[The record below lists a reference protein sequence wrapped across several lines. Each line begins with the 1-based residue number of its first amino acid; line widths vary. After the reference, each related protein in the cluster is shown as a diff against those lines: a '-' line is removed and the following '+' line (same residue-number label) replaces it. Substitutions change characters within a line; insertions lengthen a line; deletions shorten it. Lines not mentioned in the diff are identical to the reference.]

1 MLKLRCNL
9 RNLLPCLSHVSQA
22 CIPRF
27 PPSLIRRVTSQGLPP
42 RQFPTSG
49 YVTLDPLDKIEEETL
64 PFYKPENYYPVS
76 MGEVFGSG
84 YQVVSKLGYGTSSTV
99 WLCRDL
105 REGIYYTLKL
115 CAKGESS
122 DRETAIS
129 KHLEQ
134 SVSEGRKRMLR
145 MILDSFDV
153 AGPEGSL
160 FVCLIYQPL
169 GMSFTEF
176 QDLLPDQR
184 FSKDLIQRST
194 QLILI
199 ALSSMHESGVV
210 HTDISPNNILQGVR
224 DSSILSKMEE
234 DELKRPIARKVLSDR
249 SIYYSRPMPV
259 CSGLP
264 VVSDLGEAR
273 FGKEK
278 HYGDIMPGIYRAPEV
293 ILEMEWDYKVDIWSI
308 GNMVWDLAESHH
320 LFYAKENGTLS
331 DEQHLAEMVSLMG
344 PPPPEFLMRSK
355 RCENFWDAEGNWKG
369 SICIP
374 EQTFGLRELHFSGED
389 KVLFLNFLRRIFRWL
404 PEERPTAEELVYDD
418 FLMQPIMAKRDQ

>member
-9 RNLLPCLSHVSQA
+9 RNLLPCLSHASQS

-27 PPSLIRRVTSQGLPP
+27 PFSLIRTVTSQGLPP

-76 MGEVFGSG
+76 IGEVFGFR

-105 REGIYYTLKL
+105 REGNYYTLKL
-115 CAKGESS
+115 CAKSESS
-122 DRETAIS
+122 DREIAIS

-134 SVSEGRKRMLR
+134 SVSETRKRMLR
-145 MILDSFDV
+145 LVLDSFDV
-153 AGPEGSL
+153 VGPEGRL

-199 ALSSMHESGVV
+199 ALSSMHESGAV

-224 DSSILSKMEE
+224 DSSILSKIEE

-249 SIYYSRPMPV
+249 SIHYSRPMPV

-278 HYGDIMPGIYRAPEV
+278 YYGDIMPGIYRAPEV
-293 ILEMEWDYKVDIWSI
+293 ILGMEWDYKVDIWSI

-320 LFYAKENGTLS
+320 LFFAKENRTLS

-344 PPPPEFLMRSK
+344 PPPQEFLMRSK
-355 RCENFWDAEGNWKG
+355 RCDLFWDAEGNWKG

-374 EQTFGLRELHFSGED
+374 EQTFELRELHFSGED

-404 PEERPTAEELVYDD
+404 PEERPTAEELAYDD

>member
-1 MLKLRCNL
+1 MMLKLRCNL
-9 RNLLPCLSHVSQA
+9 LNLLPCLSHASQA
-22 CIPRF
+22 CMSRF
-27 PPSLIRRVTSQGLPP
+27 PSSLMRTVTSQGLPP

-64 PFYKPENYYPVS
+64 PFYKPENYYPVFI
-76 MGEVFGSG
+76 GEVFGSR

-105 REGIYYTLKL
+105 REGNHYTLKM

-122 DRETAIS
+122 DREIAIS
-129 KHLEQ
+129 KHLKQ

-145 MILDSFDV
+145 MVLDSFDV
-153 AGPEGSL
+153 VGPEGRS
-160 FVCLIYQPL
+160 FVCLVYQPL

-176 QDLLPDQR
+176 QELLPDQR

-210 HTDISPNNILQGVR
+210 HTDISPNNILQGVK
-224 DSSILSKMEE
+224 DSSILSKIEE
-234 DELKRPIARKVLSDR
+234 DEIKRPIARKILSDR
-249 SIYYSRPMPV
+249 SIYYSRPMPL

-278 HYGDIMPGIYRAPEV
+278 YYGDIMPGIYRAPEV
-293 ILEMEWDYKVDIWSI
+293 ILGMEWDYKVDIWSI
-308 GNMVWDLAESHH
+308 GNMICAIYD
-320 LFYAKENGTLS
+320 FKTIG
-331 DEQHLAEMVSLMG
+331 VSS
-344 PPPPEFLMRSK
+344 PS
-355 RCENFWDAEGNWKG
+355 
-369 SICIP
+369 
-374 EQTFGLRELHFSGED
+374 
-389 KVLFLNFLRRIFRWL
+389 
-404 PEERPTAEELVYDD
+404 
-418 FLMQPIMAKRDQ
+418 